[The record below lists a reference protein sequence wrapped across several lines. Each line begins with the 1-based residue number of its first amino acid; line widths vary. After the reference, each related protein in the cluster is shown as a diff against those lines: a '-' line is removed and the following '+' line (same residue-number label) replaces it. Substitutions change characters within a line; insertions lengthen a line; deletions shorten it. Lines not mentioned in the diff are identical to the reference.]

1 MSKVQPKESTDE
13 VEIEE
18 PTDHKADEAQDTDES
33 ETDLKAELEKWKA
46 MSRKNEAQAKA
57 NASATK
63 ELEAIKKASLTDQ
76 ERLIESTRDETRQ
89 AMRLEFAGKLVD
101 AELKS
106 ALTGKV
112 LEGNALLDFNKSA
125 FIDDSGDI
133 DTEAIQAWVE
143 AHTKPAE
150 PSFPDLGQGARGKT
164 NSGSSQI
171 RSREELSN
179 MSPQDILA
187 ARKDGRLDA
196 LMGKQ

>member
-1 MSKVQPKESTDE
+1 MPEEIIETAEAEETAEVQD
-13 VEIEE
+13 VEIPE
-18 PTDHKADEAQDTDES
+18 K
-33 ETDLKAELEKWKA
+33 DLKAELEKWKA
-46 MSRKNEAQAKA
+46 MSRKTEAQAKA
-57 NASATK
+57 NAEAAK
-63 ELEAIKKASLTDQ
+63 ELEALKKASLSDQ
-76 ERLIESTRDETRQ
+76 ERLIESTREETRK
-89 AMRLEFAGKLVD
+89 AVRLEFAGKLVD

-106 ALTGKV
+106 ALNGKT
-112 LEGNALLDFNKSA
+112 LEGNAILDFNKSA

-150 PSFPDLGQGARGKT
+150 APLPDLGQGVRGKT
-164 NSGSSQI
+164 ISGSAQI

-179 MSPQDILA
+179 MTPDEILA

>member
-18 PTDHKADEAQDTDES
+18 PTFPKADEAQDTEES

>member
-1 MSKVQPKESTDE
+1 VQPKESTDE